1 MITFLVIL
9 VVTVL
14 AVIYSRRHHIKH
26 YFDKEMDDIEAL
38 NDIDD
43 EVQYLID
50 YYSIFSTA
58 DLVEMMNKGNLNEKD
73 LKAVRKII
81 TDRQIPPPPPDIF

>member
-1 MITFLVIL
+1 MIIYVLIAC
-9 VVTVL
+9 VVLMV
-14 AVIYSRRHHIKH
+14 VYIKRNDIRR
-26 YFDKEMDDIEAL
+26 YFDKEMSEISDL

-43 EVQYLID
+43 EVQYLIE
-50 YYSIFSTA
+50 YYSVFKTE

-81 TDRQIPPPPPDIF
+81 TDR